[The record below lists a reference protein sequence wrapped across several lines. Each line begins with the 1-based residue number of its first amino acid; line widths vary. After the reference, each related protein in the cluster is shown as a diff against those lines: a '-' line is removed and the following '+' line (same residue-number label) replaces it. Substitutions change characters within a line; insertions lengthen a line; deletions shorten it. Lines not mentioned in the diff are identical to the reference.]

1 MVEKGNYK
9 CNHDSMIPV
18 QMMNTLDSHVLLW
31 FYKGFYEESLRALE
45 NVEPMKVSEKE
56 QTTLTSSTISN
67 TLH

>member
-9 CNHDSMIPV
+9 CNHESMVPV
-18 QMMNTLDSHVLLW
+18 QMMYTVDSHVLLW

-45 NVEPMKVSEKE
+45 NVEPMKLSEKE

>member
-9 CNHDSMIPV
+9 CNHESMASV
-18 QMMNTLDSHVLLW
+18 QMVYTVDSHVLLW
-31 FYKGFYEESLRALE
+31 FYKGFYEESLTALE
-45 NVEPMKVSEKE
+45 NVEPMKISEKE